1 MLLLALAACLV
12 AVTVGKETVDLK
24 VATGELKRVEGTNS
38 YELGVKDDD
47 MLQMYQKWMDTGMS
61 SLMSAVANKKL
72 KRHRKST
79 ADKFGECSSKADDVI
94 KHAKCLKKLFNHKF
108 ETRKPKKINR
118 FDRYRQHRNGEEIE
132 EKSSFRQQWDDN
144 VVRRK
149 RSVKSAS
156 GYKIKKNKVIMTPM
170 MQIAKSIYESIKHS
184 TNKTD
189 LPKWQDTIEN
199 IKNNGLALKKKK
211 KELEDKSDESL
222 DAMGLQGVKH
232 QLDKDAI
239 DFDGDL
245 EDIQKDPVKFK
256 KLMAEIK
263 KKKGNTPESKIMD
276 LVRSGM
282 EMGYKMA
289 GKDTSKFYN
298 SSMKIASP
306 KFFELF
312 PEKDNDTI
320 NLISPSLFALHD
332 SDDPVENLTSIP
344 NMMRAFGLEE
354 HQVFLDIIMEVA
366 GVNEKSEDI
375 EKQLKETSKN
385 QTERMY
391 DAMKNMVDENNVP
404 LYPTEQNATAMGHS
418 PEKFEFW
425 QKLRDSYTKDQLR
438 EMNHTG
444 YAVLNKQQITALYG
458 PQSHLYNETKYNLLM
473 SMTEEEVHEE
483 MEKQIEMM
491 AEMES
496 FKLRKKDIVLA
507 PTLFTWVVLNA
518 PLASQPFI
526 LSPLLFDPIILSP
539 SIWGAV
545 ILTPWVFV
553 PFVLSPRLLGCIILS
568 PWLFSPIILTPIA
581 LHPAILSP
589 GLFNPLIL
597 SPTVMVPFIL
607 SPQVF
612 TPIILSPLCM
622 DPLILNPLVGSP
634 LILSPFVLTPIIL
647 SPQFLGGLIMS
658 PYALS
663 PVILSP
669 LAAFV
674 ALLSPSWLS

>member
-1 MLLLALAACLV
+1 MLRRILAAYLVVV
-12 AVTVGKETVDLK
+12 AVCKNTVDPK
-24 VATGELKRVEGTNS
+24 VSAEKLKRVEGTNS
-38 YELGVKDDD
+38 YELDVKDDD
-47 MLQMYQKWMDTGMS
+47 MMVMYQKWMDTGMS
-61 SLMSAVANKKL
+61 SLLSAIANKKL
-72 KRHRKST
+72 KKHRKST
-79 ADKFGECSSKADDVI
+79 SDKFGECSSKADDVI
-94 KHAKCLKKLFNHKF
+94 KQAKCLKKLLKHKF
-108 ETRKPKKINR
+108 DTPKPKKINR
-118 FDRYRQHRNGEEIE
+118 FDRYRPHKIGEEME
-132 EKSSFRQQWDDN
+132 ESGFTQQLDDN
-144 VVRRK
+144 TVRKK
-149 RSVKSAS
+149 RDVKSAS
-156 GYKIKKNKVIMTPM
+156 GYKIKKNKVVMTPM
-170 MQIAKSIYESIKHS
+170 MQIAESIYDSIKRS
-184 TNKTD
+184 SNKTE

-199 IKNNGLALKKKK
+199 IRNNGQALKKKK

-222 DAMGLQGVKH
+222 DALGLQGVKH
-232 QLDKDAI
+232 HLNNEDI

-245 EDIQKDPVKFK
+245 EDIQKDPIKFK
-256 KLMAEIK
+256 KLMADIK
-263 KKKGNTPESKIMD
+263 KKKGNTPESKAMD
-276 LVRSGM
+276 IVRSAM
-282 EMGYKMA
+282 ELGYKLA

-312 PEKDNDTI
+312 PEKDNDTVS
-320 NLISPSLFALHD
+320 LISPSLFALHE
-332 SDDPVENLTSIP
+332 SDDPIENLTSIP
-344 NMMRAFGLEE
+344 NIMKAFGLQE
-354 HQVFLDIIMEVA
+354 QQIFLDIIMEAA

-375 EKQLKETSKN
+375 KKQLKETSKN
-385 QTERMY
+385 QTEQMY

-404 LYPTEQNATAMGHS
+404 LYPTEQNATAMGQS
-418 PEKFEFW
+418 PEMFEFW

-438 EMNHTG
+438 ELNHTG
-444 YAVLNKQQITALYG
+444 YAVLSKQQITALYG

-539 SIWGAV
+539 SIWGAI

-553 PFVLSPRLLGCIILS
+553 PFVLSPRVLGCIILS
-568 PWLFSPIILTPIA
+568 PWLFSPLILTPIA

-589 GLFNPLIL
+589 GVFNPLIL
-597 SPTVMVPFIL
+597 SPLVMVPFIL

-612 TPIILSPLCM
+612 TPIILAPLCM
-622 DPLILNPLVGSP
+622 DPIILNPLVGSP
-634 LILSPFVLTPIIL
+634 LILSPFVLTPTIL
-647 SPQFLGGLIMS
+647 SPHVLGGLILS

-669 LAAFV
+669 LVAFV
-674 ALLSPSWLS
+674 AFLSPSWLS